1 VSPLEVRSM
10 IENVVRDVLTQGGM
24 APVMH
29 QAMGD
34 ILRQNV
40 AMMGQ
45 GPPPPTMPGGQPAV
59 PAGLA
64 SGQMAALSPV
74 RAPFGPQPGRA

>member
-1 VSPLEVRSM
+1 
-10 IENVVRDVLTQGGM
+10 VVRDVLTQGGM

-34 ILRQNV
+34 IARQNL

-45 GPPPPTMPGGQPAV
+45 GPPAPTMPGGGQIALPS
-59 PAGLA
+59 GLA